1 MKNIAIVG
9 ATGVVGQTVLS
20 ILAERNFPIQ
30 NLYLVASSRS
40 AGKIINFSGQDYT
53 VHDIANFDFTQA
65 DIAFFAAGSD
75 VAIEYA
81 PKAVASGCKVIDKSS
96 YYRYQ
101 DDVPLLV
108 PEVNPQD
115 IALSEKR
122 GIIATP
128 NCSTIQLVVALKPI
142 YDAVGIERI
151 NICTYQSVS
160 GAGQAGIADL
170 LEQTHSFLANS
181 VSENKVDCHA
191 SLAMTRTQFAFNV
204 VPKIDS
210 FLENDYTKEEMK
222 LVWEVRKIFHDETI
236 QINPTAVR
244 VPVLYGHSEAVHIET
259 KKKITKQE
267 AIELL
272 RHAPGIQVIE
282 ANQDF
287 PTALSHA
294 AGNDA
299 VYVGRIRED
308 ISHER
313 GLNLWIVADNL
324 RKGAALN
331 AVQIAELL

>member
-1 MKNIAIVG
+1 MTKNIAIVG

-20 ILAERNFPIQ
+20 ILAERKFPIGQ
-30 NLYLVASSRS
+30 LYLLASSRS
-40 AGKIINFSGQDYT
+40 KGKVISFAGQNYTLQD
-53 VHDIANFDFTQA
+53 VADFDFSKA

-75 VAIEYA
+75 VAVEYA
-81 PKAVASGCKVIDKSS
+81 SKAAKAGCRVIDKSS
-96 YYRYQ
+96 YYRYE

-128 NCSTIQLVVALKPI
+128 NCSTIQLVVALKPL

-151 NICTYQSVS
+151 NVCTYQSVS
-160 GAGQAGIADL
+160 GAGQAGIAQL
-170 LEQTHSFLANS
+170 LEQVET
-181 VSENKVDCHA
+181 A
-191 SLAMTRTQFAFNV
+191 SLEAHSKKHPKSNKHFAFNV
-204 VPKIDS
+204 VPQIDS
-210 FLENDYTKEEMK
+210 FLDNDYTKEEMK
-222 LVWEVRKIFHDETI
+222 LVWEVRKIFHDDSI
-236 QINPTAVR
+236 RVNPTAVR

-259 KKKITKQE
+259 KNKITKEQ
-267 AIELL
+267 AMNLL
-272 RHAPGIQVIE
+272 RHAPGVHLVE

-294 AGNDA
+294 AGRDD

-308 ISHER
+308 ISHDR
-313 GLNLWIVADNL
+313 GLNLWVVADNL

-331 AVQIAELL
+331 AVQIAELLLG